1 MTPSHHASCS
11 AAVAAIPAP
20 GQQRHVAGWHHALA
34 ALIPEPRSLHFALS
48 HTDTAVQ
55 AVADIEP
62 DAHTEA
68 PVVRPF
74 LDANEIISA
83 RKVAGTSDWQPISV
97 AVAAVD
103 AAASAS
109 GQAEPVL
116 IGPDISVVAETAVE
130 AGVVEVAE
138 AVVVGEQVGSV
149 GSAAAVVVVVVVV
162 VVAQGAVDE
171 IAYSAGPEQQ
181 LETERFV
188 EG

>member
-1 MTPSHHASCS
+1 M
-11 AAVAAIPAP
+11 
-20 GQQRHVAGWHHALA
+20 R
-34 ALIPEPRSLHFALS
+34 FALS

-103 AAASAS
+103 AAAASAS

-130 AGVVEVAE
+130 AGVVEVVE
-138 AVVVGEQVGSV
+138 AVVVGEQIGSV
-149 GSAAAVVVVVVVV
+149 VSAVVV

-188 EG
+188 EE